1 MKNDDKFN
9 LSGGQGDNGG
19 KEWLLLDYI
28 LYNSTVLASKV
39 HIDYEEKRV
48 EKNNCE

>member
-9 LSGGQGDNGG
+9 LSGGQGDNVG